1 MVGDWQDFQ
10 QDAMLI
16 YTIWH
21 CEFLSIHYMGTDIY
35 KAIEFANTIVDI
47 PDEESCSYEKHCLVK
62 NLYG

>member
-1 MVGDWQDFQ
+1 
-10 QDAMLI
+10 MLI